1 MRRQQLFPRRG
12 ISLEKKQSSMHF
24 MQEQRSKGC
33 SRIKKVTDI
42 MSITMITITT
52 MRSTAAA
59 DIMNIIM
66 ITKITTMR
74 STAAVDIMSITM
86 IMITIMTMRST
97 VAVDI
102 MSITMITS
110 TTMSVDVAADM
121 TTITII
127 TIMQM
132 MCLQAGARRLLTS
145 IQKKSWI

>member
-1 MRRQQLFPRRG
+1 MRRQQLFPHRG

-42 MSITMITITT
+42 MSITMIMITT

-86 IMITIMTMRST
+86 ITIMTMRST
-97 VAVDI
+97 AAVDI
-102 MSITMITS
+102 MSITTI

>member
-1 MRRQQLFPRRG
+1 MRRQQLFPHRG

-24 MQEQRSKGC
+24 MQEQRLKDC

-42 MSITMITITT
+42 IMITKITT
-52 MRSTAAA
+52 MKNMVAV

-74 STAAVDIMSITM
+74 STAAADIMSIT
-86 IMITIMTMRST
+86 MITIMTMRST
-97 VAVDI
+97 AVADI
-102 MSITMITS
+102 MSITTITI
-110 TTMSVDVAADM
+110 MSVDVAADM

>member
-1 MRRQQLFPRRG
+1 
-12 ISLEKKQSSMHF
+12 
-24 MQEQRSKGC
+24 
-33 SRIKKVTDI
+33 
-42 MSITMITITT
+42 MSIIMITITT
-52 MRSTAAA
+52 MRITAAE
-59 DIMNIIM
+59 DNINIIK
-66 ITKITTMR
+66 IKKITTMR

-86 IMITIMTMRST
+86 I
-97 VAVDI
+97 
-102 MSITMITS
+102 